1 MKAVKGKITGWMN
14 TNNPL
19 LRISIKDL
27 CEHIF
32 LRTVIMTTLNSQDH
46 CAINKGRYQFSVDIQ
61 KVSRSFY
68 GSKFMYGNWTFQWNF
83 YSDVCNMHC
92 GLLCLSMTPTK
103 SNVNGKIVAVTNG
116 KEFLRLQVKKPC
128 EHLFLRP
135 LFSSL
140 MNVTKDCFVVKGHYK
155 FHVDILGIAQSYFG
169 GTFVFGNWTFKS
181 LFYNEACNFSCANIQ
196 VILSPKKEH

>member
-1 MKAVKGKITGWMN
+1 MTAIKALFVGSL
-14 TNNPL
+14 NNKEL
-19 LRISIKDL
+19 IRFRVNDM
-27 CEHIF
+27 CTHIF
-32 LRTVIMTTLNSQDH
+32 FKPLVLAAFNLTDS
-46 CAINKGRYQFSVDIQ
+46 
-61 KVSRSFY
+61 
-68 GSKFMYGNWTFQWNF
+68 
-83 YSDVCNMHC
+83 C
-92 GLLCLSMTPTK
+92 GVFK
-103 SNVNGKIVAVTNG
+103 GKIVAVTNG